1 MVKKLTSVLLM
12 FLLVLSLSAC
22 SVVSIFFIDEEPP
35 VINTSRMIDLSNRA
49 IDINYIESVD
59 LSANKIGITASD
71 NRDGNVTRNI
81 QYDYL
86 GLENRRTGFYLYV
99 RYYVTDR
106 AGNYTS
112 VDVPFVVYDR
122 ITINSS
128 NFNDYFTFRKEYVP
142 IQAYIPG
149 SVSNLS
155 YIIRTSVVSK
165 FDIRLSS
172 SSLRY
177 SSETTL
183 SWVRI
188 VNETRS
194 RWNGRTYQTTS
205 DTIRTPLSQVVRAN
219 GAIGNGQYLRNM
231 ISSTLSTSEVR
242 LNDTDY
248 RTVNQSFP
256 CCYFATH
263 QVVRDNNVTKST
275 KYQITGSAEA
285 ILFITDRP

>member
-1 MVKKLTSVLLM
+1 MVKKLTSILLM

-22 SVVSIFFIDEEPP
+22 SVVSIFFIDEEAP
-35 VINTSRMIDLSNRA
+35 VINTTRMRDLSNRA
-49 IDINYIESVD
+49 IDINYLDSFDFSV
-59 LSANKIGITASD
+59 NNVGITASD

-81 QYDYL
+81 QYEYL
-86 GLENRRTGFYLYV
+86 GLENRRTGFYLYI

-106 AGNYTS
+106 AGNSTS

-142 IQAYIPG
+142 IQAVIPG
-149 SVSNLS
+149 AVGNLN
-155 YIIRTSVVSK
+155 YIIRTSVASK

-172 SSLRY
+172 SSLKY

-188 VNETRS
+188 VNETIS
-194 RWNGRTYQTTS
+194 RWNERTS
-205 DTIRTPLSQVVRAN
+205 DTTRTPRSQVVRAN
-219 GAIGNGQYLRNM
+219 GAIGNGQYLRNI

-248 RTVNQSFP
+248 RTVNEYFP
-256 CCYFATH
+256 CCYSAIH